1 MTLFLIPGVQRIEMA
16 KCMKWILGLM
26 ALVVP
31 LTGCVRVKTEPIRV
45 EPIEITMNVNLRV
58 VQELTDFFD
67 ELDAR
72 SAVMT
77 PVPPAPAP
85 QTPDE

>member
-1 MTLFLIPGVQRIEMA
+1 
-16 KCMKWILGLM
+16 MKWTLPLL
-26 ALVVP
+26 ALTVA
-31 LTGCVRVKTEPIRV
+31 LTGCVRLKTEPIRV

-58 VQELTDFFD
+58 EQAVTDFFE

-77 PVPPAPAP
+77 PLPTDNPEPNRN
-85 QTPDE
+85 

>member
-1 MTLFLIPGVQRIEMA
+1 
-16 KCMKWILGLM
+16 MKWILPLLGLM
-26 ALVVP
+26 AG
-31 LTGCVRVKTEPIRV
+31 LTGCVRVKTDPIRV

-72 SAVMT
+72 SSVMT
-77 PVPPAPAP
+77 PLPLENPEAPK
-85 QTPDE
+85 E

>member
-1 MTLFLIPGVQRIEMA
+1 
-16 KCMKWILGLM
+16 MKWILPLLSLM
-26 ALVVP
+26 IA

-58 VQELTDFFD
+58 VQELTNFFD

-72 SAVMT
+72 STVMT
-77 PVPPAPAP
+77 PLPPENTQPRN
-85 QTPDE
+85 D

>member
-1 MTLFLIPGVQRIEMA
+1 
-16 KCMKWILGLM
+16 MKWILPLLGVL
-26 ALVVP
+26 AV

-58 VQELTDFFD
+58 AQELTSFFD

-72 SAVMT
+72 STVMN
-77 PVPPAPAP
+77 PLSPSNPEPHH
-85 QTPDE
+85 E